1 MTKLESRPTKQA
13 LGDYCFIIDF
23 EGHVA
28 DAMVADCLAD
38 LHAELAGV
46 KFLGS
51 YPASGAAGPAIRAEV
66 DESRKRA
73 AHWLD
78 GLRGEVGSPGS

>member
-1 MTKLESRPTKQA
+1 

-28 DAMVADCLAD
+28 DAVVGDCLRD

-51 YPASGAAGPAIRAEV
+51 YPAAGPAGPAIRREAET
-66 DESRKRA
+66 SRRKA
-73 AHWLD
+73 GAWVE
-78 GLRGEVGSPGS
+78 GLQSEIEPTAGP